1 MQMEISELSNQ
12 GSIEVKGWKISP
24 YLQAL
29 VIIHNQYVYTYKDMI
44 RQKDRNPIPY
54 LFSFLLK
61 FSVPKNPFFISIQ
74 EQVQIKNITDNDCN
88 KMKMKLHLK

>member
-44 RQKDRNPIPY
+44 RQKDRNPVPSFSDFIY
-54 LFSFLLK
+54 LLLEN
-61 FSVPKNPFFISIQ
+61 FVMVFWN
-74 EQVQIKNITDNDCN
+74 
-88 KMKMKLHLK
+88 LKYF